1 MRHVSD
7 YCIQQINGTSADNL
21 PTWGNWQWNTK
32 FLSEEFHRNS
42 AILQL
47 INLAR
52 EDFHVMGSDAQLV
65 ILSIGLALRDISLV
79 QFHEEGEIYAEDV
92 PDWVKQSPHEFST
105 GQRLLTTWGQ
115 QLVDEEGS
123 GDSLPM
129 DKDIKG
135 KKKAKMTGRP
145 GRKRPK
151 SMDES
156 ESKNQ
161 RTS

>member
-1 MRHVSD
+1 MPNSSFCPLV
-7 YCIQQINGTSADNL
+7 CTS
-21 PTWGNWQWNTK
+21 
-32 FLSEEFHRNS
+32 
-42 AILQL
+42 
-47 INLAR
+47 
-52 EDFHVMGSDAQLV
+52 
-65 ILSIGLALRDISLV
+65 DISLV

-135 KKKAKMTGRP
+135 KKKAKMKGDLAERGLSLWTNQKARISAL
-145 GRKRPK
+145 RKCYINNDK
-151 SMDES
+151 HC
-156 ESKNQ
+156 
-161 RTS
+161 